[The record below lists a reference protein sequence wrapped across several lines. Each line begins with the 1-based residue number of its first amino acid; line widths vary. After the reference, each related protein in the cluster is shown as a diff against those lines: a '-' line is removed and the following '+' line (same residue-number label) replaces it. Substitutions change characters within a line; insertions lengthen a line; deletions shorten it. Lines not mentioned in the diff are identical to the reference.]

1 MKTSRWI
8 LVLALAISCAGRVQ
22 AQSHHHHRN
31 NDEQGQSGTPG
42 QFDYYLLT
50 MSWAPEFCHSHGD
63 SPECGGQHFGFV
75 VHGLWPQYT
84 SGGWPQNCST
94 APGLAD
100 PSKMTDIMP
109 DPSLIAHE
117 WARHGT
123 CSGLD
128 ADAYFKLIRRA
139 FASVHVPG
147 RLTAPGQ
154 MFLIPPAE
162 VKDEFVQANPQL
174 RAEDMTVSC
183 GNNYLTAVSVCLSKD
198 LQPMACQNLRDC
210 RANKVRVP
218 PVR

>member
-1 MKTSRWI
+1 LI
-8 LVLALAISCAGRVQ
+8 LTLAIGCSVSVA
-22 AQSHHHHRN
+22 AQSHHHHYN
-31 NDEQGQSGTPG
+31 GDQGQSGTPG

-50 MSWAPEFCHSHGD
+50 MSWAPEFCHSHGG
-63 SPECGGQHFGFV
+63 SSECSGQHFGFV

-100 PSKMTDIMP
+100 PSTMTNLMP

-128 ADAYFKLIRRA
+128 ANAYFKLIRQA

-147 RLTAPGQ
+147 RFTAPGQ
-154 MFLIPPAE
+154 IFLIPTAE
-162 VKDEFVQANPQL
+162 VKGEFVQANPQL
-174 RAEDMTVSC
+174 QTDMTVSC
-183 GNNYLTAVSVCLSKD
+183 GNNHLTAVSVCFSKD
-198 LQPMACQNLRDC
+198 LQPVVRQNLRDC